1 MHHTANGMVHFLS
14 KNTSSLKC
22 KKMVLILTNSIYN
35 ILCTLK
41 WKFC

>member
-1 MHHTANGMVHFLS
+1 MHHTANGMVHFLR
-14 KNTSSLKC
+14 KNTLLLKC